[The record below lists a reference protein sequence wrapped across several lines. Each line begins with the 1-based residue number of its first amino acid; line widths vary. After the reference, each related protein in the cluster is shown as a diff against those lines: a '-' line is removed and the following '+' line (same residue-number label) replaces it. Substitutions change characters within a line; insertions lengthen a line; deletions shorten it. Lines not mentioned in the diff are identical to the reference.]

1 MTEDAPMTE
10 NAAMTERL
18 AVTRLTPR
26 GGSDAVAEVARE
38 FMATVFLDGK
48 ELATLVCSPGELDYL
63 AYGFLVSEGVISG
76 LDEIIDIGVDKTRGV
91 INIESSVE
99 TAARARYFSPRLITS
114 GCGGNA
120 TFYHTDDAALPRVE
134 SRLSVAPK
142 QLFQLVKDFQRR
154 SETYL
159 ATHGVHSAAL
169 CDADGCLAFCEDIG
183 RHNAIDKLFGK
194 CLARGISTTD
204 RLVLTSGRVSLEILH
219 KVVRR
224 DIPMLVS
231 VAAPIS
237 LGVKLAEALGVT
249 LIGSARGGKLNVYT
263 HTWRVGDN
271 RAAR

>member
-1 MTEDAPMTE
+1 MMTEDTSI
-10 NAAMTERL
+10 TERM

-26 GGSDAVAEVARE
+26 GGSDVVTEVARE
-38 FMATVFLDGK
+38 FMATVFLNGK
-48 ELATLVCSPGELDYL
+48 ELATLVCSPRELDFL
-63 AYGFLVSEGVISG
+63 TYGFLVSEGVIG
-76 LDEIIDIGVDKTRGV
+76 DMEEIRDIVIDETRGV
-91 INIESSVE
+91 INIETGAEV
-99 TAARARYFSPRLITS
+99 TARARNFSPRLITS

-134 SRLSVAPK
+134 SQLTVAPK

-169 CDADGCLAFCEDIG
+169 CDSEDFLAFCEDIG

-194 CLARGISTTD
+194 CLAQGISTAD

-224 DIPMLVS
+224 GIPVLVS
-231 VAAPIS
+231 VASPIS
-237 LGVKLAEALGVT
+237 LGIKLAEALGVT
-249 LIGSARGGKLNVYT
+249 LVGSARGGKLIVYT
-263 HTWRVGDN
+263 HAWRVSDKPG
-271 RAAR
+271 RT